1 MFSRNPVIDVGL
13 RYLMLL
19 LGLSLMSLG
28 IAFSIRSALGTTPIS
43 SLPYALSLLT
53 PLSVGALMILLNLV
67 FVALQILVLRR
78 RFPPIQLLQIPVVVV
93 FGVLNDAALWLLRD
107 VTFSAYWQQWL
118 LAAIGIVIV
127 GIGVAFQ
134 VKAKATPLAG
144 EGLILTLSTELTR
157 RFGPKRPLLFGAM
170 KIQFDTTLV
179 LVSIA
184 IGLIAAGSLLGVRE
198 GTIAAALCVGLV
210 VQLTLRVLEPVRTVE
225 KAVALAEDGA
235 AVPAAL

>member
-1 MFSRNPVIDVGL
+1 MFSKNRVIDGML
-13 RYLMLL
+13 RGLMLL
-19 LGLSLMSLG
+19 FGLSLMSLG

-53 PLSVGALMILLNLV
+53 PLSVGLLMILLNLV
-67 FVALQILVLRR
+67 FVLAQIAILRR
-78 RFPPIQLLQIPVVVV
+78 RFPPLQLLQIPVVVV
-93 FGVLNDAALWLLRD
+93 FGLLNDAGLWVLRD

-134 VKAKATPLAG
+134 VKAKAIPLAG
-144 EGLILTLSTELTR
+144 EALILTLSTELTH

-179 LVSIA
+179 LISAA

-198 GTIAAALCVGLV
+198 GTLAAALCVGLV
-210 VQLTLRVLEPVRTVE
+210 VQLTLRVLEPVRSVE
-225 KAVALAEDGA
+225 KAVALAEDA
-235 AVPAAL
+235 APARLA

>member
-1 MFSRNPVIDVGL
+1 MFSRNRVIDGML
-13 RYLMLL
+13 RGLMLL
-19 LGLSLMSLG
+19 FGLSLMSLG

-53 PLSVGALMILLNLV
+53 PLSVGLLMILLNLV
-67 FVALQILVLRR
+67 FVLAQIAILRR
-78 RFPPIQLLQIPVVVV
+78 RFPPLQLLQIPVVVV
-93 FGVLNDAALWLLRD
+93 FGLLNDAGLWVLRG

-134 VKAKATPLAG
+134 VKAKAIPLAG
-144 EGLILTLSTELTR
+144 EALILTLSTELTH

-179 LVSIA
+179 LISAA

-198 GTIAAALCVGLV
+198 GTLAAALCVGLV
-210 VQLTLRVLEPVRTVE
+210 VQLTLRVLEPVHSVE
-225 KAVALAEDGA
+225 KAVALAEDA
-235 AVPAAL
+235 APARLA